1 MNTATQSLS
10 HYVLVIRIFLTL
22 YRIAANHRITYTVI
36 MPYVLKN
43 MKTGEYF
50 FLKRFTITSIG
61 EIISNSNPL
70 KKTEMKFFWGNSTSY
85 CRENFLK
92 VAFVCNHENSA
103 NNKYRTTVHTNTH
116 GKIGDKMP

>member
-1 MNTATQSLS
+1 
-10 HYVLVIRIFLTL
+10 
-22 YRIAANHRITYTVI
+22 

-70 KKTEMKFFWGNSTSY
+70 KKTEMKFFWGNPTSY

-103 NNKYRTTVHTNTH
+103 NNKYRTTVQTNTH
-116 GKIGDKMP
+116 GKIGDKTP